1 MADRF
6 VSCCKQ
12 YLSVPS
18 GRVEDFCNSDFSKKR
33 ILHCIS
39 SFLFNHFPERT
50 NDRATKTSLLFVISN
65 PKKNNALISFNTD
78 KELHFNISR
87 DACWLFLVIVLYLF
101 HSSSSFF
108 SGIICF
114 IVEENYLI
122 SFFVL
127 FCREKVP
134 RVPETLLK
142 KRKSLEQLKA
152 ARAKAQLTQ
161 KKVGRLALF

>member
-1 MADRF
+1 MT
-6 VSCCKQ
+6 VSRH
-12 YLSVPS
+12 SIIPFAFFT
-18 GRVEDFCNSDFSKKR
+18 RR
-33 ILHCIS
+33 
-39 SFLFNHFPERT
+39 
-50 NDRATKTSLLFVISN
+50 
-65 PKKNNALISFNTD
+65 
-78 KELHFNISR
+78 
-87 DACWLFLVIVLYLF
+87 LVKA
-101 HSSSSFF
+101 SFF
-108 SGIICF
+108 SGILCF
-114 IVEENYLI
+114 IVEENCFI